1 MNGGRAVYD
10 VGVSRQTLD
19 ESAEV
24 AEPVAPIV
32 PPEVPAAG
40 RKSLPRR
47 LAAKHYS
54 RLPVLVW
61 LVLALIWG
69 STWLFIKLGLEDL
82 PPFTF
87 AGVRFV
93 IAVLILSAVVI
104 LRRRPLPKDWR
115 DWVLIAGTG
124 WLAFTVNYGLLFW
137 GEQRTSSGLAAILQ
151 TIIPVFGLVLAHLH
165 LPAERITAPKLV
177 GVVLG
182 IAGVALIFS
191 DQMGTEGSGAF
202 RGSVAIVIG
211 AFGAAYSNVLVKA
224 RGGKI
229 DYAVLAAGQMLF
241 GLVPLLVIG
250 TVYEGNPFKV
260 RWTPLAL
267 VSLFY
272 LALVGSAVAFLL
284 YYWLVRHME
293 VTKTM
298 LIALVTPLIAVSL
311 GMVVRGERLTWRIVA
326 GGACIMAGIGVI
338 VVRRM
343 RHG

>member
-1 MNGGRAVYD
+1 MMSI
-10 VGVSRQTLD
+10 VSRQALE
-19 ESAEV
+19 ESALV
-24 AEPVAPIV
+24 AEPVAPVV
-32 PPEVPAAG
+32 PPEVPAEG
-40 RKSLPRR
+40 RERWPSR
-47 LAAKHYS
+47 LAATHRGK
-54 RLPVLVW
+54 LPVLVW

-182 IAGVALIFS
+182 IFGVALIFS

-202 RGSVAIVIG
+202 RGSVAIV
-211 AFGAAYSNVLVKA
+211 
-224 RGGKI
+224 
-229 DYAVLAAGQMLF
+229 
-241 GLVPLLVIG
+241 
-250 TVYEGNPFKV
+250 
-260 RWTPLAL
+260 
-267 VSLFY
+267 
-272 LALVGSAVAFLL
+272 VG
-284 YYWLVRHME
+284 
-293 VTKTM
+293 
-298 LIALVTPLIAVSL
+298 
-311 GMVVRGERLTWRIVA
+311 
-326 GGACIMAGIGVI
+326 
-338 VVRRM
+338 
-343 RHG
+343 